1 MQLLDAEGK
10 PIATNPITFV
20 APRVDDATQTVLVKS
35 ALRNVPPALRVQQ
48 FVRARIVWQSTP
60 GLTVPVTAV
69 SRISGQY
76 FCFVA
81 EQGPG
86 GLVARQRPVQVGEL
100 VGNDYIV
107 TGGLKAGDKVVVSG
121 IQKIG
126 DGAPV
131 KPE

>member
-1 MQLLDAEGK
+1 MAS
-10 PIATNPITFV
+10 NPITFV
-20 APRVDDATQTVLVKS
+20 APRVDTATQTVLAK
-35 ALRNVPPALRVQQ
+35 AMLKEVPPSVRVQQ
-48 FVRARIVWQSTP
+48 FVKVRIIWRSAQ

-76 FCFVA
+76 FAFVA
-81 EQGPG
+81 EQGPNG
-86 GLVARQRPVQVGEL
+86 MVARQRPITVGEIRE
-100 VGNDYIV
+100 NEYIV
-107 TGGLKAGDKVVVSG
+107 NSGLKVGEKLIVSG

>member
-1 MQLLDAEGK
+1 
-10 PIATNPITFV
+10 
-20 APRVDDATQTVLVKS
+20 VKS

-48 FVRARIVWQSTP
+48 FVRSRIVWQSPP
-60 GLTVPVTAV
+60 GLTLPVTAV

-81 EQGPG
+81 EQGSG

-100 VGNDYIV
+100 VGNDYTV
-107 TGGLKAGDKVVVSG
+107 TGGLKAGEKVVVSG

-126 DGAPV
+126 DGAPI